1 MARKRTKKEAK
12 KRIDD
17 LPNIPLPLPLRKTP
31 KGRAVRGI
39 DFVARELGKVLVDI
53 DPLDRLEDSPTQEP
67 PLPTRSFG
75 GGGSDRPFD
84 NLERAIMRRD
94 KAMQTI
100 INTPEIK
107 MTPELVEVIN
117 NDRVVMLDD
126 GRLAVASMPER
137 SRQFELQ
144 NILPTQKK
152 QKRKR
157 SKYNIELTK
166 QLNRLRKERPR
177 TKQIKLMKEA
187 HKRTRNALG
196 MPPKR
201 NKR

>member
-17 LPNIPLPLPLRKTP
+17 LPDLPLPLPLRKTP
-31 KGRAVRGI
+31 KGRAVRAI
-39 DFVARELGKVLVDI
+39 DFLSRELGKVLVDI

-84 NLERAIMRRD
+84 NLERAIMRRE

-126 GRLAVASMPER
+126 GRLAVASMPR

-144 NILPTQKK
+144 NILPKTK
-152 QKRKR
+152 QRTKRKR
-157 SKYNIELTK
+157 SKYNIELSK
-166 QLNRLRKERPR
+166 QLKQLRKERPR
-177 TKQIKLMKEA
+177 TKVIKLMKEA
-187 HKRTRNALG
+187 HRRTRKAL
-196 MPPKR
+196 KR
-201 NKR
+201 

>member
-17 LPNIPLPLPLRKTP
+17 LPDIPLPLPLRKTP
-31 KGRAVRGI
+31 KGSAVRGI
-39 DFVARELGKVLVDI
+39 DFVARELGKVLVDL

-126 GRLAVASMPER
+126 GRLAVASMPR

-144 NILPTQKK
+144 NILPETK
-152 QKRKR
+152 QRTKRKR
-157 SKYNIELTK
+157 SKYNIELSK
-166 QLNRLRKERPR
+166 QLKQLRKERPR
-177 TKQIKLMKEA
+177 TKVIKLMKEA
-187 HKRTRNALG
+187 HRRTRKAL
-196 MPPKR
+196 KS
-201 NKR
+201 

>member
-12 KRIDD
+12 KRIED
-17 LPNIPLPLPLRKTP
+17 LPDIPLPLPLRKTP

-53 DPLDRLEDSPTQEP
+53 DPLDRLSDSTPTQEP

-84 NLERAIMRRD
+84 NLERSIMRRD

-126 GRLAVASMPER
+126 GRLAVASMPQT

-144 NILPTQKK
+144 NILPAEKK

-166 QLNRLRKERPR
+166 QLNKLRKEKPR
-177 TKQIKLMKEA
+177 TPVIKLMKQA
-187 HKRTRNALG
+187 HRRTKKAL
-196 MPPKR
+196 K
-201 NKR
+201 